1 MKRFLIAAL
10 CTGLLVAGSALA
22 QTGPGPGMGQGMGG
36 QGMGGQ
42 GMGQGQ
48 GQGMGPGKGMRG
60 GAGAMHQQMFDQLDA
75 DKDGAVSRQEFV
87 DAPRGGPGS
96 MTDIAKSR
104 RGARFDQFD
113 KNKDGKL
120 TPEEWGAWTP
130 AKTK

>member
-10 CTGLLVAGSALA
+10 CTGLLVGGSALA

-42 GMGQGQ
+42 GMGQG
-48 GQGMGPGKGMRG
+48 MGPGKGMG
-60 GAGAMHQQMFDQLDA
+60 GTGAMHQQMFDQLDT
-75 DKDGAVSRQEFV
+75 DKDGAISRKEFI

-96 MTDIAKSR
+96 MTDLAKDR

>member
-10 CTGLLVAGSALA
+10 CTGLLVGGSALA

-36 QGMGGQ
+36 QGMG
-42 GMGQGQ
+42 
-48 GQGMGPGKGMRG
+48 QGMGPGKGMG
-60 GAGAMHQQMFDQLDA
+60 GTGAMHQQMFDQLDA
-75 DKDGAVSRQEFV
+75 DKDGVISRKEFV

-96 MTDIAKSR
+96 MTDVAKSR
-104 RGARFDQFD
+104 RGTRFDRFD

>member
-22 QTGPGPGMGQGMGG
+22 QTGPGQGMG

-48 GQGMGPGKGMRG
+48 GMGPGKGMG
-60 GAGAMHQQMFDQLDA
+60 GTGAMHQQMFDQLDA
-75 DKDGAVSRQEFV
+75 DKDGAVSRKEFV

-96 MTDIAKSR
+96 MTDLAKDR

-130 AKTK
+130 AKAK

>member
-10 CTGLLVAGSALA
+10 CTGLLVGGSALA

-36 QGMGGQ
+36 QGMG
-42 GMGQGQ
+42 
-48 GQGMGPGKGMRG
+48 QGMGPGKGMG
-60 GAGAMHQQMFDQLDA
+60 GTGAMHQQMFDQLDA
-75 DKDGAVSRQEFV
+75 DKDGVISRKEFV

-96 MTDIAKSR
+96 MTDVAKSR
-104 RGARFDQFD
+104 RGTRFDRFD

-130 AKTK
+130 AKAK